1 MHRRSVNDSG
11 DRHGD
16 GTRQYPLG
24 QQFRG
29 QHMITLLDCLGS
41 NRSLPQFPVP
51 FRFRGEGGEGCEMTP
66 SPQPPRQNSENFAS
80 STGPIRERV
89 CCGHDG
95 TPRSG
100 QASKVSPTLWVPQCS
115 AGLSTRIFGVP
126 LDLQGYN
133 FQKAQMGPVFPN
145 SLGAQRI
152 PNPSAES
159 PRAAPFFPDDANIC
173 PLIACHSLSRMSLP
187 QSSQGTLWVL
197 LFSFFLLRLH
207 QVPLWRNWFSYL

>member
-1 MHRRSVNDSG
+1 MGYQQGKMDTRAQDGCQRSVLKMSPPYYLSRMSPLSLRTHGCCVPNSLEAQLPTWSWKDFSMHRRSVNDSG

-16 GTRQYPLG
+16 GTRQYPLD
-24 QQFRG
+24 QQFGG
-29 QHMITLLDCLGS
+29 QHMVTLLDCLGS

-51 FRFRGEGGEGCEMTP
+51 FRFRGDGGEGCEMTP
-66 SPQPPRQNSENFAS
+66 SPQPPHQNSENFTS

-126 LDLQGYN
+126 LDLQGYS

-152 PNPSAES
+152 PKGIP
-159 PRAAPFFPDDANIC
+159 
-173 PLIACHSLSRMSLP
+173 
-187 QSSQGTLWVL
+187 
-197 LFSFFLLRLH
+197 
-207 QVPLWRNWFSYL
+207 